1 MFYLHFNL
9 FLFIFII
16 TSQIPNPF
24 NIQSLIVQNSSPIVQ
39 IKISSNKIHLK
50 KKEKRKKTK
59 PLTRLFTTCFLH
71 HMHAFSPHIPLTCR
85 HSHPTYAAMQ
95 TPITKAT
102 FSHLMKGLQS
112 PKNWGGAITER
123 HAYLKR
129 KRQKGGDWRKK
140 RRVLKKRREER
151 NQSCFFGFF
160 FFFW

>member
-1 MFYLHFNL
+1 MISYVFYLHFNL

-39 IKISSNKIHLK
+39 IKRSSNKIHLK
-50 KKEKRKKTK
+50 KKRKKTK

-71 HMHAFSPHIPLTCR
+71 HMHVSSPHIPLTCR

-102 FSHLMKGLQS
+102 FSHLMKRLQS

-129 KRQKGGDWRKK
+129 KRLQKEGGDHQRKSGRGSRAVSISLPYTTK
-140 RRVLKKRREER
+140 
-151 NQSCFFGFF
+151 S
-160 FFFW
+160 